1 MRNLALWMTIALCPA
16 ALAESSDKDRF
27 KVKAS
32 FCQPIDRIEEELYSC
47 EENDLYLQY
56 GEACLDKLD
65 AESRSVSA
73 FLPAVFSKNID
84 ARQAGKFDSSIHDE
98 QKASAALAYLI
109 GTTELAMREIQQ
121 YRENLALPPDHDE
134 ADVTG
139 GDVAGYVES
148 VDCYAANKRNL
159 SSLLADFD
167 RRLGELRTAK
177 QVADANAA
185 KSQLHRRNIDVS
197 SASDVKLLAGKG
209 QGSVRQPASAKH
221 PKKAST
227 ITGVEIE
234 RDKRAKAPLKTR
246 LK

>member
-1 MRNLALWMTIALCPA
+1 MRTLTLWMMIAVCPVA
-16 ALAESSDKDRF
+16 FAEGGEKDRF

-32 FCQPIDRIEEELYSC
+32 FCSPIDRIEEELYSC
-47 EENDLYLQY
+47 EENDLFLQH

-65 AESRSVSA
+65 AESKSVSG
-73 FLPAVFSKNID
+73 FLPAVFSKNLD
-84 ARQAGKFDSSIHDE
+84 QRQAGRFDSSVHDE

-134 ADVTG
+134 DDVTG

-159 SSLLADFD
+159 NSLLADFD
-167 RRLGELRTAK
+167 RRLGELRNAK

-185 KSQLHRRNIDVS
+185 KSQLHRRNIDAS
-197 SASDVKLLAGKG
+197 SAAEVKVLAGKG
-209 QGSVRQPASAKH
+209 QGSVRAPASSKT
-221 PKKAST
+221 PRKAST

-246 LK
+246 VK